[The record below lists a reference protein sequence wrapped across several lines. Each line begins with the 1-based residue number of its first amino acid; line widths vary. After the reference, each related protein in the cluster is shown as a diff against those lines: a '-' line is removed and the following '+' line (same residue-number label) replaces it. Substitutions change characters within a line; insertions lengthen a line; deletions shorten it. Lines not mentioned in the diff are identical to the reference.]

1 MRIPTLILLVGIATG
16 GAVATAAP
24 SATTEHAANMT
35 ELFLIPH
42 THADVGWLETVNALA
57 RMNVS
62 RILDGVV
69 ANLKND
75 TLKRR
80 RFVWDEMAFLEK
92 WWDAPDT
99 TDAQRADFTAFVHEG
114 RIELAD
120 NGWSQHDNGCTT
132 LDGMV
137 NNWMEGHQWLKAR
150 GLPMPKVGWSLDPP
164 VKILQRTFFD

>member
-1 MRIPTLILLVGIATG
+1 MRLPFLLVAMAIVMAAADTSTRHNHDESAATN
-16 GAVATAAP
+16 V
-24 SATTEHAANMT
+24 T

-80 RFVWDEMAFLEK
+80 RFVWDEMAFLER
-92 WWDAPDT
+92 WWTRADT
-99 TDAQRADFTAFVHEG
+99 TDAQRRDFAAFVHEG
-114 RIELAD
+114 RIEL
-120 NGWSQHDNGCTT
+120 
-132 LDGMV
+132 
-137 NNWMEGHQWLKAR
+137 
-150 GLPMPKVGWSLDPP
+150 
-164 VKILQRTFFD
+164 